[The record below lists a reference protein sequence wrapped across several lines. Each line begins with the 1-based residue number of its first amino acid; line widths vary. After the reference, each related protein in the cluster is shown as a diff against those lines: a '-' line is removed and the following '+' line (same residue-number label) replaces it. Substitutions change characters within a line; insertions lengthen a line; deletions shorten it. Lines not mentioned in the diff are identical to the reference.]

1 MSVDI
6 AGHTANNIMNM
17 GLDAESTKAVL
28 EMLDAFEVVLRES
41 IYQEILNSG
50 YNQANCFPGPHW
62 KFYAEGYEYGK
73 EQAAEIAK
81 GFQNE

>member
-6 AGHTANNIMNM
+6 VGHTASSIMNM
-17 GLDAESTKAVL
+17 GLDAESAKVVL
-28 EMLDAFEVVLRES
+28 EMLDAFEVALRES
-41 IYQEILNSG
+41 IYQEILNSE
-50 YNQANCFPGPHW
+50 YNQSNYFPEPHW
-62 KFYAEGYEYGK
+62 KVYAEGYEYGK

>member
-6 AGHTANNIMNM
+6 AGHTASNIMNM

-41 IYQEILNSG
+41 IYQEILNSL
-50 YNQANCFPGPHW
+50 YNEANSFPGPHW

-73 EQAAEIAK
+73 NQAAEIAK
-81 GFQNE
+81 GHKYE

>member
-6 AGHTANNIMNM
+6 AGHTARSIMNM
-17 GLDAESTKAVL
+17 GLDAESAKVVL
-28 EMLDAFEVVLRES
+28 EMLDAFEVALRES
-41 IYQEILNSG
+41 IYQEILNSE
-50 YNQANCFPGPHW
+50 YNQSNHFPEPHW
-62 KFYAEGYEYGK
+62 KVYAEGYEYGK

>member
-41 IYQEILNSG
+41 IYQEILNSL
-50 YNQANCFPGPHW
+50 YNEANYFPEPHW

-73 EQAAEIAK
+73 NQAAEIAK
-81 GFQNE
+81 GNQYE